1 MENVCK
7 IKIELVGSSFW
18 INFIQYGSLGEDI
31 IVSLG
36 VGRDGSI
43 RVYSSVPNL
52 EDALP
57 NVLEVERR
65 PRGNAVILCAPTSEA
80 SSFDEFNRRLGI
92 SGGMERWA
100 NLLSNTSNA
109 EGK

>member
-43 RVYSSVPNL
+43 RVYSSVP
-52 EDALP
+52 
-57 NVLEVERR
+57 
-65 PRGNAVILCAPTSEA
+65 
-80 SSFDEFNRRLGI
+80 
-92 SGGMERWA
+92 
-100 NLLSNTSNA
+100 LSLIHI
-109 EGK
+109 